1 MHSLRTTDLRAVL
14 DYSTSTLRVES
25 HEQLPPLLAGLTR
38 LVGSDSATLTHLDLR
53 TQHEVAVPWP
63 PTRPDPDRL
72 TAYAAISHT
81 HPLRAPLMTIAR
93 RHPARV
99 VPLRVSDVLTARE
112 WRATRIHREAMP
124 ATRDQ
129 LCLPLRFQGDTM
141 CAITL
146 SRGEGTFTDRQ
157 RDVLAACAEHLRSA
171 LTRARPD
178 SRRAVRFAPY
188 PTAAPLPA
196 VSPALSI
203 RERQIVA
210 LVATGRTDAQIARML
225 DLRPATVSKHLH
237 RVYTRHNLRNRTE
250 AVRLLDGATV
260 GRTDLARTP

>member
-25 HEQLPPLLAGLTR
+25 HDQVPRLLAGLAR
-38 LVGSDSATLTHLDLR
+38 LVGSESATLTHLNLR

-63 PTRPDPDRL
+63 PTRPDPEL
-72 TAYAAISHT
+72 LPAYAAISHT
-81 HPLRAPLMTIAR
+81 HPLRAPLLTIAR
-93 RHPARV
+93 ERPTRI

-112 WRATRIHREAMP
+112 WRTTRIHREAMP
-124 ATRDQ
+124 TTDDQ

-141 CAITL
+141 CGITL
-146 SRGEGTFTDRQ
+146 SRNEGTFTERQ
-157 RDVLAACAEHLRSA
+157 RDVLAACTEHLRSA

-178 SRRAVRFAPY
+178 NQRGVQFAPY
-188 PTAAPLPA
+188 PGDAPPPATAAP
-196 VSPALSI
+196 PALSP
-203 RERQIVA
+203 REHQIVT

-250 AVRLLDGATV
+250 ATHLLT
-260 GRTDLARTP
+260 R